1 MQTAVHLVTHYGY
14 AGIFSLLALGIV
26 GLPIPDETLL
36 TFVGYLIF
44 QRQLHPAPA
53 FASAFLGAVC
63 GITLSYGLGRSF
75 DSYAPESWRRFL
87 RLSPERIE
95 MAHDWFR
102 RGGQWVLVFGYF
114 VPGVRHLTAYA
125 AGASELAFPTFASFA
140 YSGGLL
146 WSTTFIAF
154 GYFLGEGWDQGAP
167 RFERNLGI
175 FMTLALIGVLI
186 FLRLRKKKDRPA

>member
-1 MQTAVHLVTHYGY
+1 MRTAVHLVTHYGY
-14 AGIFSLLALGIV
+14 VGIFSLLALGIV

-44 QRQLHPAPA
+44 QRNLHATPA

-75 DSYAPESWRRFL
+75 GSYIPVRWRRFL

-95 MAHDWFR
+95 RAHEWFGA
-102 RGGQWVLVFGYF
+102 GGQWILVFGYF

-125 AGASELAFPTFASFA
+125 AGASDLAFPTFAAFA
-140 YSGGLL
+140 YSGALL

-167 RFERNLGI
+167 RFERNLGV

-186 FLRLRKKKDRPA
+186 FLRLRKKRDRPA